1 MLFECLS
8 RGWDPGFCS
17 RYGVGSSYL
26 LVVIGVCTYCGKR
39 QDRGI
44 SKCSFD
50 MIAGPACVAHA
61 MSGDRRDMSRTIT
74 WHQVLLFQ
82 SSSVVVILL
91 RIRMVLY
98 NMLRHYGVL
107 LVLNVFGLVATA

>member
-107 LVLNVFGLVATA
+107 RVLNVFGLVATA